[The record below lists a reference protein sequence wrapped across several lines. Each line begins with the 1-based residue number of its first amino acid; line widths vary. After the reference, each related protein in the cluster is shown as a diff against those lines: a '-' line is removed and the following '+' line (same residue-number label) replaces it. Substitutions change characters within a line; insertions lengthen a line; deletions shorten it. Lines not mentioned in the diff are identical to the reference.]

1 MVNSHKVVQEN
12 VVLARKVV
20 QKSVRFYKKS
30 CKKVYLL
37 RQPMERYHYYF
48 CRSAD
53 TDWHL

>member
-1 MVNSHKVVQEN
+1 MVNLHKVVQEN
-12 VVLARKVV
+12 VILARKVV